1 MTKYEL
7 YLKKATSKN
16 RLLKL
21 REDCVKWSECSAS
34 SIAGYELSVEVL
46 IAIIDMAISYL
57 ELENRKNDK

>member
-1 MTKYEL
+1 MTKYER

-16 RLLKL
+16 GLLKL
-21 REDCVKWSECSAS
+21 REDCVKWNECTAS
-34 SIAGYELSVEVL
+34 SLAGYEVSTEVL